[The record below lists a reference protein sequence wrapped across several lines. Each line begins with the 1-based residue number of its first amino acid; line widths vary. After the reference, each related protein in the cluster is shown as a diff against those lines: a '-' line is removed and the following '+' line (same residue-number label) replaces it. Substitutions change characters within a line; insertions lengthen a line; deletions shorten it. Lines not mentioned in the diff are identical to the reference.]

1 MSEICAYFSTVG
13 KAGNSLYNLAIPVCN
28 LMISAADGTLL
39 RHGSKI
45 FKKNDECKA
54 FHRKT
59 RDATREF

>member
-39 RHGSKI
+39 RQGSKI
-45 FKKNDECKA
+45 
-54 FHRKT
+54 
-59 RDATREF
+59 